1 MNSQNNKELDRLRQ
15 LSVFGEIGW
24 WEVDFTTQEILC
36 SEYVCQLVGIEN
48 NRISLQEF
56 LQWVQEDY
64 RSQIA
69 CEFMSIEHSEVYE
82 LTFPIYNF
90 CGKLYWIYLSV
101 GERKKDENG
110 HLIVFGILKKIS
122 APEEKQEFTAMNR
135 INKLI
140 YQLEDN
146 KTLFKDIFDNI
157 PAGIEIYDADAKLID
172 INRKDMEIFGV
183 ERKEDIVGIDLLHNP
198 NFPPAFSKEI
208 ERKEIVDSRIDY
220 HFSRIANYYR
230 SNRKNDI
237 INLYTKI
244 GKLHNSRKE
253 CTGYVMMNIDDTE
266 RMDSLKRIHEFDK
279 LFLLIADFAKVG
291 YATVN
296 LYDNSGYAIKQ
307 WFKNLGEDE
316 NTPLENV
323 LGIYAKMHPDDRS
336 RMQLFLE
343 EVRQGKAT
351 SFKSDM
357 RIKHPQKAN
366 EWNWIQTNLL
376 VVEYAPENKHI
387 GLISINYDIT
397 HIKETEAKLI
407 VAKEKAETADRL
419 KNAFLANMSHEIRTP
434 LNAIIG
440 FSSLLVETEDRKER
454 EEFMN
459 IIQTN
464 NDLLLKLISDVLDL
478 AKIEAGTVDF
488 TFKEFELNA
497 LCKEIKYSM
506 QRRLDNSNVKIVV
519 DNEENGECWLVSD
532 RGRISQ
538 VISNFVN
545 NAIKFTSEGSIHIGF
560 EQLSDIELRIYVEDT
575 GIGIAPEKQEQVFER
590 FVKLNSFVPGTG
602 LGLSICKSI
611 VEQLGGTI
619 GVRSEQ
625 GKGSCFWFTLKLTN
639 EELC

>member
-1 MNSQNNKELDRLRQ
+1 MNSPYNKELERFRRLSALGR
-15 LSVFGEIGW
+15 IGW
-24 WEVDFTTQEILC
+24 WEVDFTAKEILC
-36 SEYVCQLVGIEN
+36 SEYVCQLIGMESNCIPLSEL
-48 NRISLQEF
+48 LQR
-56 LQWVQEDY
+56 VREDY
-64 RSQIA
+64 RTQIA
-69 CEFMSIEHSEVYE
+69 SEFMSIEHEEVE
-82 LTFPIYNF
+82 DLTFPIHSF
-90 CGKLYWIYLSV
+90 GGELYWINLRV
-101 GERKKDENG
+101 GEKSRDENG
-110 HLIVFGILKKIS
+110 HLIVFGILKQVS
-122 APEEKQEFTAMNR
+122 APGKKQEATALNR
-135 INKLI
+135 INRLI

-157 PAGIEIYDADAKLID
+157 PAGIEIYDAEAKLID

-183 ERKEDIVGIDLLHNP
+183 EQKEDILGIDLLHNP
-198 NFPPAFSKEI
+198 NFPPTFCKEI
-208 ERKEIVDSRIDY
+208 KQKEIVDSRIDY
-220 HFSRIANYYR
+220 HFSRIVGYYR
-230 SNRKNDI
+230 SNRKEDI

-244 GKLHNSRKE
+244 GKLHNSRGE

-266 RMDSLKRIHEFDK
+266 RMDSLKRIHEFDN

-316 NTPLENV
+316 NTPLEDV
-323 LGIYAKMHPDDRS
+323 LGVYARMHPEDRN
-336 RMQLFLE
+336 RMLLFLD
-343 EVRQGKAT
+343 EVRQGKAN

-357 RIKHPQKAN
+357 RIKHPHKAN
-366 EWNWIQTNLL
+366 EWNWIRTNLL

-419 KNAFLANMSHEIRTP
+419 KSAFLANMSHEIRTP
-434 LNAIIG
+434 LNAIVG

-478 AKIEAGTVDF
+478 AKIESGTFDF

-497 LCKEIKYSM
+497 LCKEIKCIM
-506 QRRLDNSNVKIVV
+506 QRRLDNSNVEIVV
-519 DNEENGECWLVSD
+519 DNDENSECWVVSD
-532 RGRISQ
+532 RGRVSQ

-545 NAIKFTSEGSIHIGF
+545 NAIKFTSEGSIRIGF
-560 EQLSDIELRIYVEDT
+560 EQMNDMELRIYVADT
-575 GIGIAPEKQEQVFER
+575 GHGIAPEKQELVFDR

-611 VEQLGGTI
+611 VEQLGGII
-619 GVRSEQ
+619 GVNSEL
-625 GKGSCFWFTLKLTN
+625 GKGSCFWFTLKLVSG
-639 EELC
+639 ESC